1 MNRTILLCARIVV
14 ALLLL
19 VGVML
24 LVGFL
29 IWRPVTLSPDAKVI
43 VVSAIGQLLILLGFA
58 IHAIFAPGAQ
68 VPESAPFP
76 NSPGPTAPKA

>member
-1 MNRTILLCARIVV
+1 MNRTILLCARVLV

-19 VGVML
+19 IGVML
-24 LVGFL
+24 LVGLL

-68 VPESAPFP
+68 VAE
-76 NSPGPTAPKA
+76 NPTQPPQAAQEK